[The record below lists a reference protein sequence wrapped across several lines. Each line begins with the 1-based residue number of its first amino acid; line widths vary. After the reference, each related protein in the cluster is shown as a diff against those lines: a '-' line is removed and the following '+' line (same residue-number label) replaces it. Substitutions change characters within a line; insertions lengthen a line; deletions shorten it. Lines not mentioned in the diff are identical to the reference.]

1 MEQSTN
7 ESEVI
12 HMKRTEKGLDI
23 IKTADSTIKGL
34 TVCLTRKTTKNGNVR
49 HGVVLEN
56 KHTGRHQLVGSFIGI
71 TPAWNAFKGLRR
83 A

>member
-1 MEQSTN
+1 
-7 ESEVI
+7 
-12 HMKRTEKGLDI
+12 MKCTENLTVV
-23 IKTADSTIKGL
+23 KTADSTIKGL
-34 TVCLTRKTTKNGNVR
+34 TVCLTRKTTKNGNIR